1 MQFWSKRVEKSS
13 CNSLANMCILTRNA
27 AFIKADSK
35 VDLEYPLYQSKMVGN
50 IERKS
55 FLWYNLL

>member
-1 MQFWSKRVEKSS
+1 
-13 CNSLANMCILTRNA
+13 MCILARNA

-35 VDLEYPLYQSKMVGN
+35 VDFEYPCYPSKMVGN
-50 IERKS
+50 IEREN